1 MGECAESPDSSFP
14 NLPPTNIK
22 SVERPLDR
30 WNGKLPIVSKRH
42 AHTAP
47 LEPGT
52 SGKRL
57 QRIGKQQREQ
67 ILLLCAAQA
76 KLLAGLAVL
85 HGRASVLSKVQ
96 ETSPINCRTS
106 SRLVSGTAV

>member
-1 MGECAESPDSSFP
+1 QSPTDAQSAWQTPLQAQNFQFYSSP
-14 NLPPTNIK
+14 NLPPPNIK

-30 WNGKLPIVSKRH
+30 WNGKLPIVSNRH

-52 SGKRL
+52 SGNRL

-67 ILLLCAAQA
+67 ILMLGVFAFR
-76 KLLAGLAVL
+76 KNRRRV
-85 HGRASVLSKVQ
+85 
-96 ETSPINCRTS
+96 S
-106 SRLVSGTAV
+106 SCSSIPRGKTA